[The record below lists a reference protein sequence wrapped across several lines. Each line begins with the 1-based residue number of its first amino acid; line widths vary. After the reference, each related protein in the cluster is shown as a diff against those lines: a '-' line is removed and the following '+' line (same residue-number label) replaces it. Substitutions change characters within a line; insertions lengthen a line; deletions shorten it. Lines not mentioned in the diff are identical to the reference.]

1 MPNPQATVQR
11 DEVTAGVIVTGTEVL
26 SGQVTDR
33 NGPWISERLGDLG
46 VRVISI
52 LCVGDRPED
61 LGAALDFM
69 AGQGLDL
76 VFTSGGLGPTADD
89 LTAQTVADH
98 AGREM
103 RLDEDME
110 ARIADILAGYAKRW
124 NFDPDALAESNRK
137 QAMVPEGAEPLNP
150 VGTAPGL
157 VVPGREGQVIVVLP
171 GPPRELQGMW
181 DSALATG
188 PVSGILSRTE
198 PYRNLAIRMHA
209 LPESE
214 LAASLREIEEETDL
228 SDLEIVTCLRG
239 GEIYVDVRYRSGAE
253 AAADAVREGLR
264 ARHERFLFSEEGE
277 LADQVVARLLAGRT
291 VAVAESC
298 TGGML
303 AARLTDRPGASEHFL
318 GGVVSY
324 SNEAKEDL
332 LGVDPGLIERE
343 GAVSQGVAEAMAQGA
358 LERFG
363 SDFALAVT
371 GIAGPEGGTDDKP
384 VGTVWICAASSDG
397 QKLTR
402 DPLIPGDRAS
412 IRLRTVVVALHLLRH
427 LITGQEPPR

>member
-1 MPNPQATVQR
+1 MPNPQVPGQ
-11 DEVTAGVIVTGTEVL
+11 DGEVTAGVIVTGTEVL

-52 LCVGDRPED
+52 LCVGDRPDD

-110 ARIADILAGYAKRW
+110 ARIAKILAGYAKRW
-124 NFDPDALAESNRK
+124 NFDPEALAESNRK
-137 QAMVPEGAEPLNP
+137 QAMVPDGAVPLNP

-157 VVPGREGQVIVVLP
+157 VVPGRDGQVIVVLP

-181 DSALATG
+181 DSALATS
-188 PVSGILSRTE
+188 PVADALARTE

-214 LAASLREIEEETDL
+214 LAASLREIESETNL
-228 SDLEIVTCLRG
+228 SEIEIVTCLRG
-239 GEIYVDVRYRSGAE
+239 GEIYVDIRYRPGSEPAAE
-253 AAADAVREGLR
+253 AVREGLR
-264 ARHERFLFSEEGE
+264 SRHERFLFSEEGE
-277 LADQVVARLLAGRT
+277 LADEVVARLLAGRT

-318 GGVVSY
+318 GGIVSY
-324 SNEAKEDL
+324 SNQAKSSL
-332 LGVDPGLIERE
+332 LGVDSGLIDRE
-343 GAVSQGVAEAMAQGA
+343 GAVSREVAEAMADGA
-358 LERFG
+358 LDRFG

-371 GIAGPEGGTDDKP
+371 GIAGPDGGDDEKP
-384 VGTVWICAASSDG
+384 VGTVWICAASRDG
-397 QKLTR
+397 RKLTR
-402 DPLIPGDRAS
+402 NPLIPGDRAS
-412 IRLRTVVVALHLLRH
+412 IRLRTVVVALHQLRY
-427 LITGQEPPR
+427 LITDQEPPR

>member
-1 MPNPQATVQR
+1 MSDTGRTVR
-11 DEVTAGVIVTGTEVL
+11 SEEPTAGVIVTGTEVL

-33 NGPWISERLGDLG
+33 NGPWISERLGELG

-52 LCVGDRPED
+52 LCVGDRPGD

-69 AGQGLDL
+69 AAEGLDL

-98 AGREM
+98 VGREM
-103 RLDEDME
+103 QLDEALE
-110 ARIADILAGYAKRW
+110 AQIAEILAGYAKRW
-124 NFDPDALAESNRK
+124 KFDPEALAESNRK
-137 QAMVPEGAEPLNP
+137 QAMVPDGAQPLSP

-181 DSALATG
+181 PDALDSK
-188 PVSGILSRTE
+188 PVSAVLARAE

-214 LAASLREIEEETDL
+214 LAASLREIEAETDL
-228 SDLEIVTCLRG
+228 SGLEIVTCLRG
-239 GEIYVDVRYRSGAE
+239 GEIYVDVRYRPGAE
-253 AAADAVREGLR
+253 SAAEAVREGLR
-264 ARHERFLFSEEGE
+264 SRHAGFMFSEEGE
-277 LADQVVARLLAGRT
+277 LADEVVTRLLAGRT

-303 AARLTDRPGASEHFL
+303 AAKMTDRPGASDHFL

-324 SNEAKEDL
+324 TDQAKVDL
-332 LGVDPGLIERE
+332 LGVDPALIERD
-343 GAVSQGVAEAMAQGA
+343 GAVSAGVAESMADGA

-363 SDFALAVT
+363 SDFAVAVT
-371 GIAGPEGGTDDKP
+371 GIAGPGGGSEEKP

-397 QKLTR
+397 RKLTR
-402 DPLIPGDRAS
+402 GPLIPGDRAS
-412 IRLRTVVVALHLLRH
+412 IRLRTVVVSLHLLRH
-427 LITGQEPPR
+427 LITGEEPPR

>member
-1 MPNPQATVQR
+1 MSTKGEVEGR
-11 DEVTAGVIVTGTEVL
+11 REVTAGVVVTGTEVL

-69 AGQGLDL
+69 AAQGLDL

-98 AGREM
+98 AGRKMELDREM
-103 RLDEDME
+103 EKQ
-110 ARIADILAGYAKRW
+110 IAEILAGYAKRW
-124 NFDPDALAESNRK
+124 NFDPEALAESNRK
-137 QAMVPEGAEPLNP
+137 QAMVPHGAQPLDP

-157 VVPGREGQVIVVLP
+157 VVPGRDGQVIVVLP

-181 DSALATG
+181 DAALATD
-188 PVSGILSRTE
+188 PVARKLGEAE
-198 PYRNLAIRMHA
+198 PYENLALRMHA

-214 LAASLREIEEETDL
+214 LAASLREIGETTDL
-228 SDLEIVTCLRG
+228 SQLEIVTCLRG
-239 GEIYVDVRYRSGAE
+239 GEIYVDVRYRSDAE
-253 AAADAVREGLR
+253 AAAEAVRNGLR
-264 ARHERFLFSEEGE
+264 ERHERFLFSEEGE
-277 LADQVVARLLAGRT
+277 LADEVVARLLDGRT
-291 VAVAESC
+291 VSVAESC

-303 AARLTDRPGASEHFL
+303 AARITDRPGASAQFE

-324 SNEAKEDL
+324 SNRAKSDL
-332 LGVDPGLIERE
+332 LGVDPDLIERE
-343 GAVSQGVAEAMAQGA
+343 GAVSGPVAEAMAAGA
-358 LERFG
+358 LERFS

-371 GIAGPEGGTDDKP
+371 GIAGPEGGTEEKP
-384 VGTVWICAASSDG
+384 VGTVWICAAGPDG
-397 QKLTR
+397 ARLTR
-402 DPLIPGDRAS
+402 ELLIPGDRSA
-412 IRLRTVVVALHLLRH
+412 IRLRTVVIALHLLRH